1 MKEDPY
7 LEVKK
12 RLAFEA
18 ANLVEP
24 GMLLGLGSGST
35 SREFI
40 KAVANKHKQ
49 ENLDIHAVASSKES
63 YSLAMSLGIP
73 LVNDEEFTEIDLAV
87 DGADEIDPQLRM
99 IKGGG
104 GALFREKILLQS
116 SRRRLILADESKH
129 VQVLGKFGLPIEIS
143 PFGKS
148 SIIAILESLG
158 YLGKLRKHP
167 HGGFFITN
175 NGNYIY
181 DIHTPNVYPHP
192 EEDLLKLL
200 QIHGI
205 IEVGF
210 VIANVEVWFGYANGQ
225 IGKKNTGRV

>member
-7 LEVKK
+7 LEIK
-12 RLAFEA
+12 RHLAREA
-18 ANLVEP
+18 ADLVTS

-40 KAVANKHKQ
+40 KAVSAKQKQ
-49 ENLDIHAVASSKES
+49 ENLDIRAIASSKES
-63 YSLAMSLGIP
+63 YSLASSLGIP
-73 LVNDEEFTEIDLAV
+73 LIDDEEFTETDLAV

-104 GALFREKILLQS
+104 GAIFREKILLQS
-116 SRRRLILADESKH
+116 SQRCLILADESKS
-129 VQVLGKFGLPIEIS
+129 VEVLGKFGVPVEIS

-148 SIIAILESLG
+148 SILAVLENLG
-158 YLGKLRKHP
+158 YQGNLRKNP
-167 HGGFFITN
+167 RGGLFITN

-210 VIANVEVWFGYANGQ
+210 VIANVEVWFGYTNGQ
-225 IGKKNTGRV
+225 IGKKNTGKV